1 MNRVATFIVGLG
13 LSLSLA
19 GQAQAVSID
28 FGPETQGGAGP
39 DFTFSPAVPNNIL
52 GDAVLSLTLNGDFNG
67 NHEWA
72 EVYVEGLFLGRI
84 LNGNSG
90 DDVFN
95 FSNGDDPDPESGSL
109 TLLSGSTT
117 LLNVDVAPL
126 IADGILTVEV
136 KTNEFVENDLTTIFG
151 NISYDTVPVV
161 VVPPNSPNPNN
172 PTNNPP
178 NPAPV
183 PEPSTLL
190 LLGTGLA
197 GIVAWQRK
205 KRR

>member
-1 MNRVATFIVGLG
+1 MNRVTTFIVGLG

-28 FGPETQGGAGP
+28 FGPETMSGAGP
-39 DFTFSPAVPNNIL
+39 DFSFLPVVPNTIL

-84 LNGNSG
+84 LNGNPG

-95 FSNGDDPDPESGSL
+95 FSNGDNPDPESGSV
-109 TLLSGSTT
+109 TLLPGSTT
-117 LLNVDVAPL
+117 ILNADIAPL
-126 IADGILTVEV
+126 IADGILTIEV

-151 NISYDTVPVV
+151 SISYEPVPVV
-161 VVPPNSPNPNN
+161 VLPPDNSCTTCNMPPNMN
-172 PTNNPP
+172 
-178 NPAPV
+178 PV
-183 PEPSTLL
+183 PEPSTML

-205 KRR
+205 KRS

>member
-28 FGPETQGGAGP
+28 FGPETMGGAGP
-39 DFTFSPAVPNNIL
+39 DFSFMPVVPDTIL

-84 LNGNSG
+84 LNGNPG

-95 FSNGDDPDPESGSL
+95 FSNGDKPDPESGSV
-109 TLLSGSTT
+109 TLLPGSTT
-117 LLNVDVAPL
+117 ILNADIAPL
-126 IADGILTVEV
+126 IADGILTIEV

-151 NISYDTVPVV
+151 NISYEPVPVV
-161 VVPPNSPNPNN
+161 VLPPDTTEE
-172 PTNNPP
+172 PTGGNMPP
-178 NPAPV
+178 APAPV

-205 KRR
+205 KRG